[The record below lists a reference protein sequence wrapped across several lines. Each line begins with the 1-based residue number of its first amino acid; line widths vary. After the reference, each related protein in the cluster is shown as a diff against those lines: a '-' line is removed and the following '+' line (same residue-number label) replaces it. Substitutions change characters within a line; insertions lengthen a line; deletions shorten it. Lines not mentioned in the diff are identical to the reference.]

1 MGLPTLNHLG
11 WRENLQTRHQAFIEL
26 CGLLVVVLVVVVV
39 GGEGLQV
46 QMKQQSAVP
55 STALGRS
62 MCGLGVCAERPR
74 RQAVDRTSETVQ
86 LFFGL
91 WFRKRSNCTF
101 ANQKKSNFSSLE

>member
-26 CGLLVVVLVVVVV
+26 CGLLVVVVVLVGA
-39 GGEGLQV
+39 GGGLLV

-62 MCGLGVCAERPR
+62 VCGLGVCAERLR
-74 RQAVDRTSETVQ
+74 RQSVDRTSETVQ